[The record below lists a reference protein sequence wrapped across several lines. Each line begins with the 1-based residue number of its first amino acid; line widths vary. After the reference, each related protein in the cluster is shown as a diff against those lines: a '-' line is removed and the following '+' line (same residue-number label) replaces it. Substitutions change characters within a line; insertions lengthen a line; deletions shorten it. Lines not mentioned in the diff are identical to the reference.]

1 MSETDRLD
9 DAQITEGP
17 LEPPSFDERK
27 FLRRVRIMST
37 LRAVGVTLLVILV
50 LTAATLVGA
59 YKWWSKTSSAADRID
74 SYYPDLIALS
84 HPNTTI
90 LGPSVTR
97 WHFPTASNDYASY
110 RLVGNR
116 PVAAGV
122 YGVDFDFWDA
132 EFLRGYDER
141 WTLMRGRAFRG
152 SDLVPDLRFANPV
165 SHEDTADS
173 SIKEETGDSV
183 RRLESTPP
191 SYTVEVAI
199 SLNRLVSLTD
209 LESLASSDATLAW
222 GAVNVWDSVDAPAI
236 TPTAPGQIVGVPFVS
251 TERGFGLV
259 GGNTHAESET
269 NALRVLHGIATRS
282 RIGTAEATR
291 SSAQY
296 LEAHGFHY
304 YGAVFTGSP
313 AALLR
318 IARDPRVTAVSYGLA
333 VGPWE

>member
-1 MSETDRLD
+1 MSETDQLD
-9 DAQITEGP
+9 DAQAAEQ
-17 LEPPSFDERK
+17 PPVTTSFDERK
-27 FLRRVRIMST
+27 FLRRVRIMSI
-37 LRAVGVTLLVILV
+37 LRAVGVTLLVVLV
-50 LTAATLVGA
+50 LTAVTLVGA

-74 SYYPDLIALS
+74 AYYPDLIALS

-152 SDLVPDLRFANPV
+152 SDLVPDLRFVNPA
-165 SHEDTADS
+165 SHEETADS
-173 SIKEETGDSV
+173 SIKDETDGSL

-199 SLNRLVSLTD
+199 SLNSLVTLTD

-222 GAVNVWDSVDAPAI
+222 GAVNVWDSRDAPAI
-236 TPTAPGQIVGVPFVS
+236 SPTDPGNIVGIPFVS
-251 TERGFGLV
+251 TERGWGLV
-259 GGNTHAESET
+259 GSSTHAGAET
-269 NALRVLHGIATRS
+269 NALYVLRRISRRS
-282 RIGTAEATR
+282 RIGTADKTR

-304 YGAVFTGSP
+304 YGAVFTGPP

-333 VGPWE
+333 VAPWQ